1 MCVLSRNSNKKNV
14 LKKWSWYFRFF
25 SFTFIL
31 RFVKKIFLLHLFFTK
46 KSLASHFLN
55 RLNASL
61 YDVTVT
67 RYHEDKTHITKTYWT
82 KKKHE
87 NNVLHYKKLNNKIES
102 RQWIVSKISKTLC
115 HQYKGQETIAL
126 LHKFIR

>member
-1 MCVLSRNSNKKNV
+1 MPKRNDHDI
-14 LKKWSWYFRFF
+14 LDFF

-31 RFVKKIFLLHLFFTK
+31 RFVKQIFLLHLFFTK

-67 RYHEDKTHITKTYWT
+67 RYHEDKTHITKTY
-82 KKKHE
+82 
-87 NNVLHYKKLNNKIES
+87 
-102 RQWIVSKISKTLC
+102 
-115 HQYKGQETIAL
+115 
-126 LHKFIR
+126 

>member
-1 MCVLSRNSNKKNV
+1 MCVLSRNSNKKMPKRNDHDI
-14 LKKWSWYFRFF
+14 LDFF

-67 RYHEDKTHITKTYWT
+67 RYHEDKTHITKTY
-82 KKKHE
+82 
-87 NNVLHYKKLNNKIES
+87 
-102 RQWIVSKISKTLC
+102 
-115 HQYKGQETIAL
+115 
-126 LHKFIR
+126 